1 MRSYRISPK
10 LTYKENGDPGEA
22 DVVEGDGPAERV
34 DFSGLAVGV
43 VQVPVDAV
51 GLVEEARLE
60 VGHALDALLV
70 DERRQQVA
78 LVHAGAVLRGTD
90 ELLLGV
96 VFVVQRVQLA
106 SETQGHQFQGG
117 SKAHLSR
124 VIFLSKTIC
133 FLA

>member
-51 GLVEEARLE
+51 GLVEEPRLE

-70 DERRQQVA
+70 DKRRQQVA

-96 VFVVQRVQLA
+96 VFVVERVQLA
-106 SETQGHQFQGG
+106 SETQGH
-117 SKAHLSR
+117 
-124 VIFLSKTIC
+124 
-133 FLA
+133 